1 MNEDNVSVDQKVA
14 KGGTANGVV
23 NNYYGI
29 APTDAMKM
37 LMDLFERNFPKL
49 QDKAMETVQARVEE
63 LRQEIYKLFQEQQIT
78 DYSAFEDP
86 DVQYVFNEAQR
97 DYARFGNQESLNTIA
112 RLLVK
117 RIQHNDQK
125 DLLIHVAMD
134 RAVSIAGTI
143 KESHLDTLSLIF
155 LTKHTKTRGIDTT
168 ERLKEL
174 LTEYASAFS
183 KASANTLDSLN
194 LHGCLKI
201 NLHDA
206 AQAFSEK
213 YGFDLNAVKQILPS
227 IFSCVPGDY
236 GLSPTGIVLAIV
248 NAEQKIGGAFD
259 PHIWI
264 HD

>member
-1 MNEDNVSVDQKVA
+1 MSENNVSVDQRVA

-29 APTDAMKM
+29 ALTDAMTIM
-37 LMDLFERNFPKL
+37 TDLFEKNFPKL
-49 QDKAMETVQARVEE
+49 QEKAMETVQTRVEE
-63 LRQEIYKLFQEQQIT
+63 LRQEICNLFQEQQIT
-78 DYSAFEDP
+78 NYSAFEDP

-97 DYARFGNQESLNTIA
+97 NYARFGNQESLKTIA

-117 RIQHNDQK
+117 RIQNNDQK

-155 LTKHTKTRGIDTT
+155 LAKHTKISGIDTI

-174 LTEYASAFS
+174 LTVLASTFS

-194 LHGCLKI
+194 LHGCLTIKLQ
-201 NLHDA
+201 NA
-206 AQAFSEK
+206 AQAFSIT
-213 YGFDLNAVKQILPS
+213 YGLDSNAVKQILPPV
-227 IFSCVPGDY
+227 FSCVPGDY

-248 NAEQKIGGAFD
+248 NAEQKMGSVFD